1 MCANAVRGL
10 LTVIVVAVAT
20 SACTIGDEDIT
31 ADLAE
36 ARAFNAYPISWAG
49 ERFEDWDLVYVDM
62 THFASFHY
70 GDCRATSDSGC
81 APPLLIEIHGLC
93 DELDE
98 TTRNPVWKHQRVRG
112 APVGSSPDGGTVV
125 FTRRTQVRVYPGQG
139 GDENAALRLVDEL
152 RSLNR
157 LGPRFGPNDPIP
169 APRPGVLEG
178 TARFCP

>member
-1 MCANAVRGL
+1 LGPRVRH
-10 LTVIVVAVAT
+10 TT
-20 SACTIGDEDIT
+20 
-31 ADLAE
+31 
-36 ARAFNAYPISWAG
+36 N
-49 ERFEDWDLVYVDM
+49 
-62 THFASFHY
+62 FASFHY

-81 APPLLIEIHGLC
+81 ASPLLIEIHGLC
-93 DELDE
+93 DELDVV
-98 TTRNPVWKHQRVRG
+98 TRNPIWKHRRVRG
-112 APVGSSPDGGTVV
+112 APIGLSPDGGTIV

-139 GDENAALRLVDEL
+139 GDDAAALRLVGEL